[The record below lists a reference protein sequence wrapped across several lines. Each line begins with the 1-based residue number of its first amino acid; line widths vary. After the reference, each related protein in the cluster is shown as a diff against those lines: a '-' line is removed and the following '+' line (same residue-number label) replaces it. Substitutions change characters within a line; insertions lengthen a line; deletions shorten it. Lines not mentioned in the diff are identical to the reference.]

1 MSMFSGSP
9 RAFPLAVL
17 LMGAALFAS
26 PLHGQDTLPGPEGDT
41 STESSVLV
49 SDTPLFPI
57 GSVPMPDLQPT
68 SAELLWAVEGTPFEP
83 GQDRGL
89 NRGTNV
95 ALMAVG
101 ATAVVVGL
109 LLGGEAGTIVAVTG
123 GVIGLVG
130 VYRWVR

>member
-1 MSMFSGSP
+1 MRRRGSP
-9 RAFPLAVL
+9 GALVTTVL
-17 LMGAALFAS
+17 LMAAAVIAS
-26 PLHGQDTLPGPEGDT
+26 PLAGQETPPGPEGDA
-41 STESSVLV
+41 SAESSIVV
-49 SDTPLFPI
+49 SGAPVFPV

-68 SAELLWAVEGTPFEP
+68 SELLWAAEGTPFEVE
-83 GQDRGL
+83 QDRGL

-101 ATAVVVGL
+101 TTAVAVGL

-130 VYRWVR
+130 LFRFVR